1 MISCEELLDELGDYL
16 DEDLAPG
23 LRRELEEH
31 LSGCRP
37 CKVVADSAQSTIKIV
52 SGCRSFELPA
62 KLSAKI
68 MKKVRA
74 ACSGTKGSGGKGP

>member
-1 MISCEELLDELGDYL
+1 MISCKDLLDELGDYL

-31 LSGCRP
+31 LAGCGP
-37 CKVVADSAQSTIKIV
+37 CRVVADSAQRTVKIIT
-52 SGCRSFELPA
+52 GCRSFELPA

-68 MKKVRA
+68 MARIRA
-74 ACSGTKGSGGKGP
+74 TDGPAKGPGGQGS